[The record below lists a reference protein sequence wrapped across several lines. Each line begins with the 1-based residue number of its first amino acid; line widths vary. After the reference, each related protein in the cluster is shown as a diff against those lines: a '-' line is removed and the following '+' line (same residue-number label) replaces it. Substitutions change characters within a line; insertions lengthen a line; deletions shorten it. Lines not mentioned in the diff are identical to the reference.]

1 MDDVRVRG
9 RAFALCSTR
18 VDGGYGP
25 CAAWGLLLDSYSACK
40 EGPCMEPTRLS
51 YALHPLA
58 PDAQTA
64 CYSLWLRVR
73 MLIERELLQFPGFS
87 EWDQPIQER

>member
-1 MDDVRVRG
+1 
-9 RAFALCSTR
+9 
-18 VDGGYGP
+18 
-25 CAAWGLLLDSYSACK
+25 
-40 EGPCMEPTRLS
+40 MEPTRLS